1 MHKVANH
8 ESHLKDLEKVW
19 FQHPLYVTWKNNV
32 KNLKSEPQERVN
44 LQSIFNME
52 KLF

>member
-1 MHKVANH
+1 MYKVANH
-8 ESHLKDLEKVW
+8 ESHLKNLEKVW
-19 FQHPLYVTWKNNV
+19 FQHPLYETWKNV